1 MTISWTISQIVMNL
15 TKNKKFKMINAQIIK
30 WILILLPKK
39 LIKIL
44 ITKKT
49 KRIILLIDKK
59 LR

>member
-1 MTISWTISQIVMNL
+1 MISWTISQIVMNL
-15 TKNKKFKMINAQIIK
+15 MKNKELKMIKAQIAK

-49 KRIILLIDKK
+49 KRIILIDKK

>member
-1 MTISWTISQIVMNL
+1 MISWTISQIVINL
-15 TKNKKFKMINAQIIK
+15 TKNKNFKMIKAQIAK

-44 ITKKT
+44 ITKNT
-49 KRIILLIDKK
+49 KRKILIDKK

>member
-1 MTISWTISQIVMNL
+1 MISKTISQIVINL
-15 TKNKKFKMINAQIIK
+15 MKNKELKMIKAQIAK

-44 ITKKT
+44 ITKNT
-49 KRIILLIDKK
+49 KRKILIDKK

>member
-1 MTISWTISQIVMNL
+1 MISKTISQIVMNL
-15 TKNKKFKMINAQIIK
+15 TKNKKFKMIKAQIAK

-44 ITKKT
+44 ITKNT
-49 KRIILLIDKK
+49 KRKILIDKK

>member
-1 MTISWTISQIVMNL
+1 MISWTISQIVINL
-15 TKNKKFKMINAQIIK
+15 MKNKELKMIKAQIAK

-49 KRIILLIDKK
+49 KRKILIDKK

>member
-15 TKNKKFKMINAQIIK
+15 TKNKKFKMIKAQIAK
-30 WILILLPKK
+30 WIIILLPKK

-49 KRIILLIDKK
+49 KRIILIDKK

>member
-1 MTISWTISQIVMNL
+1 MISWTISQIVMNL
-15 TKNKKFKMINAQIIK
+15 MKNKELKMIKAQIAK

-49 KRIILLIDKK
+49 KRKILIDKK

>member
-1 MTISWTISQIVMNL
+1 
-15 TKNKKFKMINAQIIK
+15 MIKAQIAK

-49 KRIILLIDKK
+49 KRKILIDKK
-59 LR
+59 LRWENIFQI

>member
-1 MTISWTISQIVMNL
+1 MISWTISQIVINL
-15 TKNKKFKMINAQIIK
+15 MKNKELKMIKAQIAK

-49 KRIILLIDKK
+49 KRIILIDKK